1 MSESP
6 RQETADGTPLSI
18 EHNEEALEEAAES
31 TSEKVL
37 QALDTFLADKGAQST
52 VSTRSA

>member
-31 TSEKVL
+31 TSEKIL